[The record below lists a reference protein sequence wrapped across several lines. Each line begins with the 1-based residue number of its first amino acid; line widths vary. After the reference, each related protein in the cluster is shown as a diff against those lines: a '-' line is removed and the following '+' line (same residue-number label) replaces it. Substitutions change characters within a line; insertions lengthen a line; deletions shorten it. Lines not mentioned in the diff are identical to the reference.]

1 MEGEYSGSATKI
13 YLSIIFEYFVPL
25 SLHRSVRFLFYL
37 FLGFLSNTFSS
48 FYLCL
53 AFELKLLVP
62 MPLPAKPMRDSDEL
76 ASPSNNLWV
85 GNLAPDVTDADLM
98 ELFAKYGALDSV
110 TTYSARSYAFIYFKR
125 VEDAKAAKNALQ
137 GTSLRGSSLKIEFAR
152 PVCLHLFAFI
162 CSHNSCIPIIDFVST
177 NIFFFLLVF
186 CYSCFLGFCYLYF
199 FPLVPIFY
207 GIARHA

>member
-1 MEGEYSGSATKI
+1 
-13 YLSIIFEYFVPL
+13 
-25 SLHRSVRFLFYL
+25 
-37 FLGFLSNTFSS
+37 
-48 FYLCL
+48 
-53 AFELKLLVP
+53 

-162 CSHNSCIPIIDFVST
+162 CSHSSCIRIIDFVST
-177 NIFFFLLVF
+177 NIFLLLVF
-186 CYSCFLGFCYLYF
+186 LLFLHSRFLLF
-199 FPLVPIFY
+199 VLFPLVVAICFTESLEMHEQNPNP
-207 GIARHA
+207 